1 MAEAAAPGLVEL
13 LGYGFLRNAV
23 AAGLLAAVLCGVVGT
38 FVVVRRLV
46 FLGGGIAHAAFGGL
60 GACYWAGIDPRI
72 GAAAVAVVSALVLGR
87 TEQVRGRW
95 GDAVIGVLW
104 AVGMAV
110 GIVFLHATPG
120 YAPDLMTY
128 LFGNILTVGDADVAL
143 TAALVAVVLL
153 LLALYFKE
161 LTALAFDPEFAAV
174 QGVPVRAAGTT
185 LLVVVA
191 LAVVLLIHLVGIL
204 LVIALLAIPPAI
216 SLMVVHRFGA
226 VMLLSTVIGAA
237 VTLGGLALSWAWDL
251 PSGPVIVLLGAA
263 LMLAVAGGKRLAR
276 RARVPVL
283 SSPHTSGRLSAPR

>member
-1 MAEAAAPGLVEL
+1 MSDLAELFS
-13 LGYGFLRNAV
+13 YGFLRNAV
-23 AAGLLAAVLCGVVGT
+23 AAGLAASVLCGVVGT

-72 GAAAVAVVSALVLGR
+72 GAAAVAVVSALLLGR
-87 TEQVRGRW
+87 AEGGRGRSE
-95 GDAVIGVLW
+95 DAAIGILW

-128 LFGNILTVGDADVAL
+128 LFGNILTVGDGDVLL
-143 TAALVAVVLL
+143 TVGLVAVVLAM
-153 LLALYFKE
+153 LALWFKE

-174 QGVPVRAAGTT
+174 QGVPVKAAGTL

-191 LAVVLLIHLVGIL
+191 LSVVLLIHLVGIL

-216 SLMVVHRFGA
+216 SLMLVHRFGL
-226 VMLLSTVIGAA
+226 VMLLSTLIGAA
-237 VTLGGLALSWAWDL
+237 ITLGGLALSWAWDL

-263 LMLAVAGGKRLAR
+263 LMLAVSLLKKLSGRG
-276 RARVPVL
+276 RAR
-283 SSPHTSGRLSAPR
+283 

>member
-1 MAEAAAPGLVEL
+1 MADAALPGLAEL

-60 GACYWAGIDPRI
+60 GACYWAGLDPRI

-87 TEQVRGRW
+87 TERERGRW

-128 LFGNILTVGDADVAL
+128 LFGNILTVGDEDVAL
-143 TAALVAVVLL
+143 TAVLVGLVLL
-153 LLALYFKE
+153 ALALYFKE

-174 QGVPVRAAGTT
+174 QGVAVRAAGTA

-191 LAVVLLIHLVGIL
+191 LSVVLLIHLVGIL

-216 SLMVVHRFGA
+216 SLMLVHRFGA
-226 VMLLSTVIGAA
+226 VMALSTAIGAA
-237 VTLGGLALSWAWDL
+237 ITLGGLALSWAWDL

-263 LMLAVAGGKRLAR
+263 LMLAVAAGKRVMR
-276 RARVPVL
+276 RVRRGEGRGPAI
-283 SSPHTSGRLSAPR
+283 SPAG

>member
-1 MAEAAAPGLVEL
+1 MNELAEL
-13 LGYGFLRNAV
+13 LSYGFLRNAI
-23 AAGLLAAVLCGVVGT
+23 AAGLAAAVLCGVVGT

-72 GAAAVAVVSALVLGR
+72 GAAAVAVVSAVLLGR
-87 TEQVRGRW
+87 AEGERGRSE
-95 GDAVIGVLW
+95 DAVIGVLW

-128 LFGNILTVGDADVAL
+128 LFGNILTVGDGDVLL
-143 TAALVAVVLL
+143 TVGLVAVVLV
-153 LLALYFKE
+153 LLALWFKE

-174 QGVPVRAAGTT
+174 QGVPVRAAGTA
-185 LLVVVA
+185 LLVLVA
-191 LAVVLLIHLVGIL
+191 LSVVLLIHLVGIL

-216 SLMVVHRFGA
+216 SLMLVHRFGL

-237 VTLGGLALSWAWDL
+237 ITLGGLALSWAWDL

-263 LMLAVAGGKRLAR
+263 LMLAVAGGR
-276 RARVPVL
+276 RVFRRSRRPAEPAAAA
-283 SSPHTSGRLSAPR
+283 S

>member
-1 MAEAAAPGLVEL
+1 MSELAEL
-13 LGYGFLRNAV
+13 LSYGFLRNSI
-23 AAGLLAAVLCGVVGT
+23 AAGLAAAVLCGVVGT

-72 GAAAVAVVSALVLGR
+72 GAAAVAVLSALLLGR
-87 TEQVRGRW
+87 AERDRGRSE
-95 GDAVIGVLW
+95 DAVIGVLW

-128 LFGNILTVGDADVAL
+128 LFGNILTVSDGDVLL
-143 TAALVAVVLL
+143 TAGLVVVVLV
-153 LLALYFKE
+153 LLALWFKE

-174 QGVPVRAAGTT
+174 QGVPVRAAGTL
-185 LLVVVA
+185 LLVLVA
-191 LAVVLLIHLVGIL
+191 LSVVLLIHLVGIL

-216 SLMVVHRFGA
+216 SLMLVHRFGL

-237 VTLGGLALSWAWDL
+237 ITLGGLALSWAWDL

-263 LMLAVAGGKRLAR
+263 LMLAVAGGR
-276 RARVPVL
+276 RVL
-283 SSPHTSGRLSAPR
+283 RRSRRPAEPAAAAP